1 MRDRFRHE
9 ATKWLL
15 AVVAFVSPC
24 FGQSGQP
31 IPRLGAG
38 AKISTLGIGFEAA
51 TGVTEHSNVRG
62 GFNFFNYDQN
72 FTRDGIHYDADLRL
86 RSVEVHY
93 DWFVGRGFHISPGLL
108 IYNGNRA
115 EGDAFVPGGQSFTL
129 GSRTYISDPTNPVSG
144 TAEVDFSHTKVSPM
158 ATIGT
163 GNLLRRSGRRL
174 SISFETGVVFGSSP
188 QATLNLN
195 GSACVSLGGTG
206 APIVCQPVTSSA
218 LIQSDIR
225 SEENKIDSGTPPYDM
240 LHSLVKFYPVLSVGV
255 GWKFK

>member
-1 MRDRFRHE
+1 MRHCFRQG
-9 ATKWLL
+9 ATTWLFL
-15 AVVAFVSPC
+15 VVAFVSPC

-51 TGVTEHSNVRG
+51 TGVTENSNVRG

-72 FTRDGIHYDADLRL
+72 FTRDGIKYDADLRL

-93 DWFVGRGFHISPGLL
+93 DWFVGRGFHVSPGLL

-129 GSRTYISDPTNPVSG
+129 GSRTYISDPSNPVTG

-174 SISFETGVVFGSSP
+174 SITFEAGVVFGSSP
-188 QATLNLN
+188 EATINLN
-195 GSACVSLGGTG
+195 GSACASLGGTG
-206 APIVCQPVTSSA
+206 APIVCQPTSSP

-225 SEENKIDSGTPPYDM
+225 SEENKINSGTPPYDT
-240 LHSLVKFYPVLSVGV
+240 LHSLVQFYPVISVGV
-255 GWKFK
+255 GWRFK